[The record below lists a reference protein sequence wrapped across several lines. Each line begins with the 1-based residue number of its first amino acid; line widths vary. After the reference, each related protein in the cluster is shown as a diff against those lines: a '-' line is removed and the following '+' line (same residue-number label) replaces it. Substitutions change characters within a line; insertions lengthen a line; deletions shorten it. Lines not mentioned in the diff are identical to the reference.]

1 MRCFSLAV
9 ALTLGALYLAPG
21 DAEARGHRF
30 GRGRHHGPAIMT
42 HGSAPCPPAYRP
54 SSYFPGP
61 QLYSYP
67 APVSRQAVPLSRPIP
82 PAASAMPALPGYAP
96 SQPTTTVRVA
106 AFDNYFEPRTLTV
119 LPGTTVRWANYGMHD
134 HTVTSHAGLF
144 DSGDLSPGSSY
155 AATFTQPGT
164 YSFYCR
170 HHTQDRMEGT
180 IVVGPGG
187 NGGAR
192 SPGY

>member
-1 MRCFSLAV
+1 M
-9 ALTLGALYLAPG
+9 
-21 DAEARGHRF
+21 
-30 GRGRHHGPAIMT
+30 
-42 HGSAPCPPAYRP
+42 
-54 SSYFPGP
+54 
-61 QLYSYP
+61 
-67 APVSRQAVPLSRPIP
+67 
-82 PAASAMPALPGYAP
+82 PGYAP

-106 AFDNYFEPRTLTV
+106 AYDNYFGPRTLTV

-144 DSGDLSPGSSY
+144 DSGDLSPGASY

-180 IVVGPGG
+180 IVVGSGGSG